1 MASISDAMRSVPPM
15 DSNWPSASSF
25 EASSC
30 TCQLGSVSL
39 MAAMAANSRALRGS
53 LKSSALRT
61 NSCTSAKHVG
71 SRSKHPRSAF
81 SASRSTGGTDC
92 NKRAAW
98 AGSMPRL
105 RSSFPVDLRS
115 AMPRNYAFILGM
127 EQSRQVVHSGEHGQP
142 KILDGIGFGAISAGQ
157 HEPACDDRD
166 VQPLLLG

>member
-39 MAAMAANSRALRGS
+39 MAAMAANNRALRGS

-92 NKRAAW
+92 NKRAAC
-98 AGSMPRL
+98 AGSIPRL

-115 AMPRNYAFILGM
+115 AITRNYAFILGM
-127 EQSRQVVHSGEHGQP
+127 EQSRQVVHSGEHAQP
-142 KILDGIGFGAISAGQ
+142 EILDGIGFGAISAGQ

-166 VQPLLLG
+166 VQPLLLS